1 MISKTYITQIFV
13 DGIPIQSFSSKMH
26 EYIIRIPQIKKSLKI
41 DVSTSNNTNHAIIKD
56 HHGKEFPIGS
66 IVYFN
71 DNYKFLICLNSSN
84 REESSYI
91 YIKSHLLIHN
101 LL

>member
-41 DVSTSNNTNHAIIKD
+41 DVSTSNHTNHAIIKD

-71 DNYKFLICLNSSN
+71 DNSSN